1 MKKKIDKTI
10 ETIQNRL
17 LECNILMR
25 YWRLENLIVIW
36 KALILL
42 MSKLLLFLSLNSFVQ
57 LLLMLI
63 LIMLVLLK
71 TWVWV
76 VSLSPPDDADSC
88 QFHYLPNS
96 PSKSGN
102 SQVDQDLLV
111 YVEELLNCSICL
123 MNKGLVLQSQA
134 IQYIT
139 QFKSPKSNCDS
150 MMYIIVIKSEKSCQ
164 LYQLIW

>member
-1 MKKKIDKTI
+1 
-10 ETIQNRL
+10 
-17 LECNILMR
+17 
-25 YWRLENLIVIW
+25 
-36 KALILL
+36 
-42 MSKLLLFLSLNSFVQ
+42 
-57 LLLMLI
+57 
-63 LIMLVLLK
+63 MLVLLK

-123 MNKGLVLQSQA
+123 MNEGLVLQSQA